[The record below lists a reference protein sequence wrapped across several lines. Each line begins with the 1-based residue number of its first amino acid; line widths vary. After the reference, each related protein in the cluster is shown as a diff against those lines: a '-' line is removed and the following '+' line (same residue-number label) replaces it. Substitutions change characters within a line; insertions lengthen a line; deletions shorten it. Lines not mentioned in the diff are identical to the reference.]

1 MWWVTTV
8 ILAFEKQR
16 QKDYKF
22 NTSLG
27 YTVSLRD
34 SLDYTVRP
42 CQKKKKKKKVK
53 GFWSPSHFPKV
64 LGARTHP
71 LFGPVSMWGYEAKTP
86 LLLGTLGFRQF

>member
-1 MWWVTTV
+1 MWWFTTV

-42 CQKKKKKKKVK
+42 CLKKKKKKKK
-53 GFWSPSHFPKV
+53 PNND
-64 LGARTHP
+64 
-71 LFGPVSMWGYEAKTP
+71 
-86 LLLGTLGFRQF
+86 